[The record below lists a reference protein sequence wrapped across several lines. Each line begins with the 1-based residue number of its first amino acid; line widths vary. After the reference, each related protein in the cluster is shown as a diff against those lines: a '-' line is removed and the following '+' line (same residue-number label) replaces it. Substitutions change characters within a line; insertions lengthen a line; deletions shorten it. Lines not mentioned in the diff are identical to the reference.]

1 MTNLDNIKPLNYLCT
16 MSKKI
21 NSNIVKEKLAEYGI
35 SQTALSS
42 KVGVSKQSVSLWLKN
57 ETFPR
62 PAELLKLGK
71 LLKLKYAELVA
82 GNPELE
88 PQVAFRKVGSAKTTD
103 VHFKKAKE
111 LGYALENL
119 VEFLPDDMM
128 IKSEELKD
136 PNNEYKYVQSVSS
149 LMRNRFSLNKL
160 ELRFDE
166 VINIL
171 NSFKAILI
179 PVMLGD
185 KNNHENAI
193 HIYLPGSQ
201 TTWIYINLD
210 TKIFDFKFW
219 LAHELGHMLS
229 PTLKEKVAEDFADN
243 FAGAFLFP
251 EDAAKKEYN
260 SLSKLNDDSK
270 IIYSIIKI
278 AEELIISPITIIKQ
292 INKFA
297 ENNKLEKIEVG
308 NSFYAANTN
317 FNKNF
322 ELISESLFQ
331 NKKPTV
337 EDYIKTSETKF
348 NTIFFKL
355 LKKHSLKYNLNAN
368 YISTLINIPY
378 IDSIE
383 IFNYI
388 VKQNG
393 TN

>member
-1 MTNLDNIKPLNYLCT
+1 MN
-16 MSKKI
+16 KKL
-21 NSNIVKEKLAEYGI
+21 NSNIVKEKLVEYGI
-35 SQTALSS
+35 SQTSLSS
-42 KVGVSKQSVSLWLKN
+42 SLGISKQSVSLWLKN

-71 LLKLKYAELVA
+71 FLKLKYSELVEE
-82 GNPELE
+82 NKEFE
-88 PQVAFRKVGSAKTTD
+88 PQVAFRKVGTAKTKEI
-103 VHFKKAKE
+103 HIKKAKE

-119 VEFLPDDMM
+119 VEFLPDEMM
-128 IKSEELKD
+128 IKSGELKE
-136 PNNEYKYVQSVSS
+136 PKNEYKYLQSVSS
-149 LMRNRFSLNKL
+149 LMRNKFGINKL
-160 ELRFDE
+160 EVSFDE

-185 KNNHENAI
+185 KKNHENAI
-193 HIYLPGSQ
+193 HIFLPKSQ

-219 LAHELGHMLS
+219 LANELGHILS
-229 PTLKEKVAEDFADN
+229 PSLKEKEAEDFADN

-251 EDAAKKEYN
+251 EEAAQKKYYSFFKLKDAAK
-260 SLSKLNDDSK
+260 
-270 IIYSIIKI
+270 IISSIIKT
-278 AEELIISPITIIKQ
+278 AEELIISPITILTQ
-292 INKFA
+292 VNQFA
-297 ENNKLEKIEVG
+297 KRNNLEEIDLG

-317 FNKNF
+317 FSKNY
-322 ELISESLFQ
+322 ELISDNLFQ

-337 EDYIKTSETKF
+337 SEFIKISETTF
-348 NTIFFKL
+348 ETIFFKL
-355 LKKHSLKYNLNAN
+355 LKDYNLKYKLNAN
-368 YISTLINIPY
+368 YISSLINIPY
-378 IDSIE
+378 IDSVE